1 MKKAFNIS
9 AFELPRHV
17 IPSIKGYAE
26 DIFQAVQSFGL
37 KHKQPEIMDF
47 EFVTNMG
54 TLLTALSYMA
64 TAGVERD
71 VNWRFSQYGLL
82 YTPDVK
88 TYLMKHRGGS
98 SDYVNSIEFAF
109 AIGMTACQENMAWAI
124 NEGFKNPFRMSFF
137 YYNFLDAHLDHL
149 PKEQIDASKVRRIVM
164 ENESKAFVP
173 YKHKLESLLD
183 IPVTPT
189 EYVT

>member
-1 MKKAFNIS
+1 MKKTFNIS
-9 AFELPRHV
+9 AFELPSHV

-26 DIFQAVQSFGL
+26 DIYQAVQSFGL

-64 TAGVERD
+64 TAGVEKN

-88 TYLMKHRGGS
+88 TYLMKHRGGGV
-98 SDYVNSIEFAF
+98 DQVNSIEFAF

-137 YYNFLDAHLDHL
+137 YYNFLDAHLDYL
-149 PKEQIDASKVRRIVM
+149 PSDKVDANKVRSIVL
-164 ENESKAFVP
+164 ENESMAFVP
-173 YKHKLESLLD
+173 YKDKLESLLD